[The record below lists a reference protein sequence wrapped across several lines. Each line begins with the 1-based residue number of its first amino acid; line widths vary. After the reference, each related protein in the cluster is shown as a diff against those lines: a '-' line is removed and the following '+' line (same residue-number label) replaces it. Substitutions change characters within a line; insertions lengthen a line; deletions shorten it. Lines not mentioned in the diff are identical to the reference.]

1 MINYGLRLY
10 EWSWYKCLL
19 KNKLIVIKKY
29 LSKEITYNELENII
43 ETVNEMERIIEIYAT
58 MDTDADWGK
67 EAREFLE
74 KYKK

>member
-1 MINYGLRLY
+1 
-10 EWSWYKCLL
+10 
-19 KNKLIVIKKY
+19 
-29 LSKEITYNELENII
+29 
-43 ETVNEMERIIEIYAT
+43 MERIIEIYAT